1 AFLSTYS
8 YARIRGIAGIIN
20 AASGSALRGQG
31 GKCGQPPYRFTKLIA
46 AQGVYIGPATS
57 SDTNQ
62 FLFTQRGQ
70 MVTNQGLFQLGGFL
84 ELADGVSPL
93 SEQQHNGPTRLIG
106 QSFQFRGKEPRLICI
121 SQVGS
126 AYLELLCFTH
136 ANTLI
141 NGKNYCQQ
149 QILFCRLSGTS
160 AALKRRG
167 RSWAPEGISLER
179 IGGGADV

>member
-1 AFLSTYS
+1 CCDQLGEPVRWLATLATLTPQGAAAWCVAFLSTYS

-84 ELADGVSPL
+84 ELA
-93 SEQQHNGPTRLIG
+93 
-106 QSFQFRGKEPRLICI
+106 
-121 SQVGS
+121 
-126 AYLELLCFTH
+126 
-136 ANTLI
+136 
-141 NGKNYCQQ
+141 
-149 QILFCRLSGTS
+149 
-160 AALKRRG
+160 
-167 RSWAPEGISLER
+167 
-179 IGGGADV
+179 